1 MKKKLPLFLLLFA
14 SCLLFPSSCGKQTS
28 AAVGTESTD
37 RSVLSLVP
45 SPGSTEYRLIR
56 GDLAEEYEI
65 SAAKTFRKRFEEL
78 TGIELPLDDDWE
90 REGISERTAKEIV
103 IGKTNRENEYDPKRE
118 ELSRGGYRVFAAG
131 ERIVIL
137 APDEKGMNA
146 ALDAFFEE
154 IIPQAAS
161 GTGTVSVPSDL
172 LLFRAEGESFYKR
185 KDYEALNY
193 PEMKAMWLSQYDLN
207 PVYTDGGHQRSEKS
221 YRTLIRRILENVKG
235 MGLNTVIVQ
244 LRPDADSMYPSEVAP
259 PSAYVTGGYNTGF
272 KYDPLS
278 ILIEEAH
285 ALSLSVHGWINP
297 LRAMTAEKIT
307 GVSDA
312 FRLGEWYRDKT
323 KNGTFLVTVDGRV
336 YLNPAYEEVRELILD
351 GAAEILA
358 NYDVDGLHMD
368 DYFYPTTDAS
378 FDSAAYRKNGKGKE
392 LGAFRR
398 EQLNLLVSGLWSLT
412 KEICP
417 SALFGISPAGETD
430 RVYYEHCADI
440 YTWGAKEGYVD
451 YLCPQIYWG
460 FEHDTCAYDKMCQKW
475 ISIAKSDSVRLV
487 IGMTLGKAVS
497 GGDAYAGSGKN
508 EWSEH
513 KDILSRCV
521 TYAGE
526 QKKIT
531 GISFFC
537 YQYCFDPVTGTPN
550 SATATERKNL
560 AALDYLKP
568 EAENPD

>member
-14 SCLLFPSSCGKQTS
+14 SCLLFPSSCERQT
-28 AAVGTESTD
+28 AAPAGTEDPERLLT
-37 RSVLSLVP
+37 LVS
-45 SPGSTEYRLIR
+45 SPGITDYRLIR
-56 GDLAEEYEI
+56 GDLAEDYEI
-65 SAAKTFRKRFEEL
+65 GAAISFRKRFEEL
-78 TGIELPLDDDWE
+78 TGIGLSLDNDWE
-90 REGISERTAKEIV
+90 RAGVSERTEKEIV
-103 IGKTNRENEYDPKRE
+103 IGKTNREDEYDPKRD

-131 ERIVIL
+131 QRIVIL

-154 IIPQAAS
+154 ITPQTAS
-161 GTGTVSVPSDL
+161 GTGTICVPADL
-172 LLFRAEGESFYKR
+172 FLFRAGGESFYQR

-221 YRTLIRRILENVKG
+221 YRTLIRRVLENVKG
-235 MGLNTVIVQ
+235 LGLNTVIVQ

-259 PSAYVTGGYNTGF
+259 PSAYVTGGYNVGF
-272 KYDPLS
+272 RYDPLS

-297 LRAMTAEKIT
+297 LRAMSVGTVT
-307 GVSDA
+307 SVSDS
-312 FRLGEWYRDKT
+312 FRLGAWYRDKT
-323 KNGTFLVTVDGRV
+323 KNGTYLVTVDGRV
-336 YLNPAYEEVRELILD
+336 YLNPAYEEVRELIFD

-378 FDSAAYRKNGKGKE
+378 FDSAAYRKNGKGKS
-392 LGAFRR
+392 LAVFRR

-417 SALFGISPAGETD
+417 SALFGISPAGETE
-430 RVYYEHCADI
+430 RVYSEHCADI
-440 YTWGAKEGYVD
+440 YTWGAKKGYVD

-460 FEHDTCAYDKMCQKW
+460 FEHDTCAFDKMCQKW

-487 IGMTLGKAVS
+487 IGMTLGKAVA

-521 TYAGE
+521 AYTE
-526 QKKIT
+526 KQKKIT

-550 SATATERKNL
+550 GATAAERKNL

-568 EAENPD
+568 EDPNQK

>member
-1 MKKKLPLFLLLFA
+1 MKRKFPLLMLLCAFCLLLPVSCAEEA
-14 SCLLFPSSCGKQTS
+14 SAPADSD
-28 AAVGTESTD
+28 VPTD
-37 RSVLSLVP
+37 VLTDVLTLVP
-45 SPGSTEYRLIR
+45 PQGDSGYRVIR

-65 SAAKTFRKRFEEL
+65 DAAIAFRKRFEEL
-78 TGIELPLDDDWE
+78 TGTVLPFGDDWE
-90 REGISERTAKEIV
+90 REGVSERTEKEIV
-103 IGKTNRENEYDPKRE
+103 IGKTNREDEYDPKRD

-131 ERIVIL
+131 QRVVIV

-146 ALDAFFEE
+146 ALDAFFET
-154 IIPQAAS
+154 IAPQAAS
-161 GTGTVSVPSDL
+161 GQITVPADL
-172 LLFRAEGESFYKR
+172 ALFRAEGESFYHR

-207 PVYTDGGHQRSEKS
+207 PVYTDGGRQRSEKS
-221 YRTLIRRILENVKG
+221 YRTLIRRVLTDVRG

-259 PSAYVTGGYNTGF
+259 PSAYVTGGYNVDF
-272 KYDPLS
+272 KYDPLK

-297 LRAMTAEKIT
+297 LRAMSAEKIT
-307 GVSDA
+307 KVSTS
-312 FRLGEWYRDKT
+312 FRLGEWYRDKS
-323 KNGTFLVTVDGRV
+323 KNGTYLVTVDGNV
-336 YLNPAYEEVRELILD
+336 YLNPAYEDVRELIFD

-368 DYFYPTTDAS
+368 DYFYPTTDPS

-398 EQLNLLVSGLWSLT
+398 EQLNLLVSGLWSL
-412 KEICP
+412 KEEICP

-430 RVYYEHCADI
+430 RVYYDHCADI
-440 YTWGAKEGYVD
+440 YTWGAEKGYVD

-460 FEHDTCAYDKMCQKW
+460 FEHDTCAFDQMCRKW
-475 ISIAKSDSVRLV
+475 ITIAKSDSVRLV
-487 IGMTLGKAVS
+487 IGMTFGKAVA
-497 GGDAYAGSGKN
+497 GGDAYAGSGRD

-521 TYAGE
+521 SYAE
-526 QKKIT
+526 KQKKIT

-550 SATATERKNL
+550 GATSLERKNL

-568 EAENPD
+568 EA